1 MFSLQASIN
10 DDAPVFGAAVR
21 ACEKRIFPVECD
33 WTNRALDGVGVEF
46 NAAIIDEAHPA
57 PDIPTY
63 DCSGETL
70 IAIGDRY
77 ESLRIALERL
87 MKAVGLPA
95 QAFASVSRRVP

>member
-1 MFSLQASIN
+1 MPPCS
-10 DDAPVFGAAVR
+10 APPSEPF
-21 ACEKRIFPVECD
+21 EKRIFPVECD